1 MPIEVKALPKA
12 EYAAWLA
19 QAKEEFASNDIVPV
33 QPEVTLASAK

>member
-33 QPEVTLASAK
+33 QSEITLASAK